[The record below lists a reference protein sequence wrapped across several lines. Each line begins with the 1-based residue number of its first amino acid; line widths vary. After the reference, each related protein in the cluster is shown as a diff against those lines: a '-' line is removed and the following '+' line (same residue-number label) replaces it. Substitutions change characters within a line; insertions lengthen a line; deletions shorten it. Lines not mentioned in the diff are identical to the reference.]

1 MFQEVCDWSL
11 NVVEVPQQNN
21 RFDCGIYMLSFLE
34 NLINSEYIDILPEDI
49 PFYRLKY
56 GIELIRGQKKY

>member
-1 MFQEVCDWSL
+1 
-11 NVVEVPQQNN
+11 VEVPQQNN